1 MKKLVLTAA
10 FVMASFGAF
19 ASNNDV
25 KSNNTIVPVKN
36 NVEIVNS
43 SNVDETK
50 AAPICTVGIN
60 LGVISFSYS
69 WEC

>member
-25 KSNNTIVPVKN
+25 KLKNTIVPVKN
-36 NVEIVNS
+36 NVEIVNN

-50 AAPICTVGIN
+50 TAHFCKVTVD
-60 LGVISFSYS
+60 LGVISFYYL
-69 WEC
+69 WEY